1 MEKLKT
7 KNLYKVDQSIF
18 DKMKSVYLNCPTA
31 INYVKSLGI
40 PDELV
45 DRNIDAIYDLAR
57 DINYCNKCPGIEN
70 CIKENPLLCTRIV
83 YQDGFVERQLTPCRR
98 LLEKMQIKNQFI
110 VMDFSEKWL
119 TSTFDSLNKN
129 DPRKQVIRKYIN
141 YTKGKSSEWI
151 YICGEQKTGRSYLAA
166 TIAIDVAK
174 REKGPIA
181 FVNCAQRFRQLSDLN
196 YKNNELFQKTLSQYC
211 NVPVLI
217 LDDFGNEYK
226 NDFIRDAILF
236 EIISNR
242 ASKNLL
248 TIFTSDFDIDS
259 FVTLYSTSKA
269 ATLRAKQMGKLLKS
283 NCVSESNLG
292 EISIY

>member
-31 INYVKSLGI
+31 INYVKNLGI
-40 PDELV
+40 PEELI

-110 VMDFSEKWL
+110 VMDFPEKWL
-119 TSTFDSLNKN
+119 NSTFDSLNKN
-129 DPRKQVIRKYIN
+129 DKRKDVIKKYIA
-141 YTKGKSSEWI
+141 YSKGKSSEWI
-151 YICGEQKTGRSYLAA
+151 YLCGEQKTGRSYLAA
-166 TIAIDVAK
+166 TIAVDVARK
-174 REKGPIA
+174 EKGPVA
-181 FVNCAQRFRQLSDLN
+181 FVNVAQRFRQLSDLN
-196 YKNNELFQKTLSQYC
+196 YKNNELFQKILSQYC
-211 NVPVLI
+211 NVPVLV

-242 ASKNLL
+242 ASKNLF
-248 TIFTSDFDIDS
+248 TIFTSDFDIDT
-259 FVTLYSTSKA
+259 FVTLYSTTKA
-269 ATLRAKQMGKLLKS
+269 STVRAKQIGKLLK
-283 NCVSESNLG
+283 NQCVKESNLG